1 MEDLFATS
9 GALSSRPLED
19 SGSAGRIGSPLE
31 IFEARLTGQRSTDW
45 RSLFQGFSRLKAITY
60 SSSLQALIA
69 VADLFEDV
77 EVIFG
82 SERVLGREL
91 ETLEKATV
99 IGGYQ
104 FLDAI
109 ADQKAAIE
117 HLLRPT
123 LQKGGD
129 ALLRRVAAGSMRF
142 AILRQAPSHEK
153 LYLLEGDGR
162 RRVIVGSANLSLS
175 AFTGRMRETFI
186 CFDDPEA
193 FAAFSTY
200 ATRDEEAADPV
211 RSDLLVVDATAGE
224 VGARPTSQ
232 SAAQASIEIASL
244 PVSMQ
249 EVPAF
254 RSLEAGLTVVEQPR
268 RLIVAT
274 PNAQALREAGKLG
287 AELREMTLDR
297 DKKGATLINSK
308 GFLRAWRAVTSR
320 PIVAESDRTHSAVI
334 DIASGLVTLDD
345 VVWHEIG
352 RAVADGDARRDAELL
367 DAYMISFA
375 GFYGDA
381 AGIQRGYWAL
391 MAWLY
396 SAPFAPMLRAT
407 MTRHDG
413 DTLRYPVIGLVY
425 GQSHGGKSHLSR
437 VLVRSMFGIHKEL
450 PGREFTTARAL
461 GFRDRM
467 ASIPLVVDDLNSRK
481 MTEYL
486 PDLVKSDREFSERYA
501 PILIS
506 TNRDVQAVQP
516 ELRKRMVVVHIAG
529 SKPKALSAMPA
540 QKALGIGTGLYRDY
554 LNRLAPEIPAL
565 LKAAVE
571 DPGSPP
577 DLISVSA
584 RCLREALTMALG
596 GTPDW
601 APEIG
606 FEDIDTMKDRHF
618 VEALSEISERA
629 PDQVSVDH
637 KSGVI
642 AVRFAGDT
650 AAAVRFEKLVPA
662 QVLRGRIADAITL
675 DIVALEHEC
684 GYRPSERSRSWLS
697 RLFSR

>member
-1 MEDLFATS
+1 MEDLFAKG
-9 GALSSRPLED
+9 GAMGSAPPQETGSARQVGAPLEV
-19 SGSAGRIGSPLE
+19 
-31 IFEARLTGQRSTDW
+31 FEAKLIGQRSSDW
-45 RSLFQGFSRLKAITY
+45 RSLFQGFRRLKAITY
-60 SSSLQALIA
+60 SSSLPALIA
-69 VADLFEDV
+69 VADLFEDM

-104 FLDAI
+104 FLDAV

-117 HLLRPT
+117 RLLRPT
-123 LQKGGD
+123 LQQGGD

-153 LYLLEGDGR
+153 LYLLEGDDR
-162 RRVIVGSANLSLS
+162 WRVIVGSANLSLS

-186 CFDDPEA
+186 SFDGPEA

-200 ATRDEEAADPV
+200 ATRDEAAADPV
-211 RSDLLVVDATAGE
+211 RTDLLVVDATAGE
-224 VGARPTSQ
+224 ASTRPVSQ
-232 SAAQASIEIASL
+232 SGEPAPIEIASL
-244 PVSMQ
+244 PIPMDQLPGV
-249 EVPAF
+249 
-254 RSLEAGLTVVEQPR
+254 RSLEAGLIVVEQPR
-268 RLIVAT
+268 RLVVAT

-297 DKKGATLINSK
+297 DKKGATVITSK
-308 GFLRAWRAVTSR
+308 GFLRAWRALTSK
-320 PIVAESDRTHSAVI
+320 PIVTESDRIHSAII
-334 DIASGLVTLDD
+334 DVASGLVTIDD
-345 VVWHEIG
+345 AVWHEIG
-352 RAVADGDARRDAELL
+352 RPVAADEVRRDAELL
-367 DAYMISFA
+367 DAYMASFA

-396 SAPFAPMLRAT
+396 SAPFAPMLRAA

-413 DTLRYPVIGLVY
+413 ETLGYPVFGLVY

-450 PGREFTTARAL
+450 PGREFTTVRAL
-461 GFRDRM
+461 GLRKRM
-467 ASIPLVVDDLNSRK
+467 VSIPLVVDDLNSRK
-481 MTEYL
+481 MTEHL
-486 PDLVKSDREFSERYA
+486 PDLVKSDREFDEQYA

-516 ELRKRMVVVHIAG
+516 ELRKRMVVVHVAG

-554 LNRLAPEIPAL
+554 LNRMAPVIPSL
-565 LKAAVE
+565 LEAAIE
-571 DPGSPP
+571 EPGSPP
-577 DLISVSA
+577 DLIAASA
-584 RCLREALTMALG
+584 RCLRETLATALDR
-596 GTPDW
+596 TPDW
-601 APEIG
+601 APEID
-606 FEDIDTMKDRHF
+606 FEHIDTMKDRHF
-618 VEALSEISERA
+618 VEALSDISERA
-629 PDQVSVDH
+629 PDQVSVDR

-662 QVLRGRIADAITL
+662 QVLRSRIADAITL
-675 DIVALEHEC
+675 DIVALEREC
-684 GYRPSERSRSWLS
+684 GFRPSERSRSWLS